1 MDSEKE
7 DKVIRRESSGVEK
20 KMNTRF
26 IASKAHAAGVH
37 RMDLPPSSRGG
48 QDTLCC
54 FMGKGEDRKEIQKIL
69 KDSKN
74 HYMFLHQ
81 PMSELVK
88 DDDNI
93 TEKEL
98 SVDRKKRSKVPLV
111 NIRRQSNGVSLEQF
125 PIFSIGGIACLNLFL
140 SWYQPSVF
148 RHLVWDRR

>member
-98 SVDRKKRSKVPLV
+98 ETWIERAEPVPYVFLISHSHLFTIMPTYV
-111 NIRRQSNGVSLEQF
+111 TLELQV
-125 PIFSIGGIACLNLFL
+125 GE
-140 SWYQPSVF
+140 YQ
-148 RHLVWDRR
+148 DKAMG